1 MENYAASNMVN
12 EPGYESVAKALEAIR
27 NGQFYKAMDLITELK
42 RNKQQ
47 TARAA
52 ILKMLCGY
60 KVSSTSELL
69 ISNSKSVMKLQ
80 KIAEDS
86 EWKTVREELSEY
98 VDDIIEYCA
107 IAIEISPDTDRFRNV
122 RPTQNLSAFAKMD
135 AEEEYNMERMRATG
149 ESDKCQDTTAIENL
163 VSDYEAMRENEYYVN
178 GVWIPNPDCQGVVSK
193 NINKDMSDLLISTEG
208 GGMRADGFTSKLFGR
223 KKKESSEEKSF
234 LGASEELL
242 SKSSE
247 PKSALGKALQDIQY
261 QGRNEAELK
270 ARQVDLI
277 KRIDQLEQQIF
288 AM

>member
-27 NGQFYKAMDLITELK
+27 NGQFYEAMDLITELK

-178 GVWIPNPDCQGVVSK
+178 GVWVPNLDCQGVVSK

-247 PKSALGKALQDIQY
+247 PKSALGKALQVIQY

-288 AM
+288 AV